1 MRNAVTFAVAL
12 VCSALPPIARA
23 ASDVAP
29 PSVYRCSGPHGAVL
43 YQDFPCRDGVLV
55 DIKPDAADPAAIRR
69 LERAQAESDRQGA
82 LRHANEASEAR
93 RRDEIDRLRRTDAAQ
108 RYTSME
114 DSADA
119 SYITSYPLYLPI
131 ARPHVK
137 PHEHRMRDE
146 RRRTVVERRVPAV
159 IRRPHG

>member
-1 MRNAVTFAVAL
+1 
-12 VCSALPPIARA
+12 
-23 ASDVAP
+23 
-29 PSVYRCSGPHGAVL
+29 VL

-69 LERAQAESDRQGA
+69 LERAQAEADRQGG
-82 LRHANEASEAR
+82 LRRANEASEAR
-93 RRDEIDRLRRTDAAQ
+93 RRDEIDRLRRGTDAGQ
-108 RYTSME
+108 RYTSTE

-119 SYITSYPLYLPI
+119 SYIASYPLYLPI

-146 RRRTVVERRVPAV
+146 RRRSVVERRVPAV